1 MNLGILGILL
11 LYLHENIAYHA
22 RRIYFI
28 TGEKVLS

>member
-11 LYLHENIAYHA
+11 YLHENMAYHA